1 MGANPIDYPDAW
13 RRTEFTCNCGTKCR
27 VDVELSQWAEIL
39 QPISE
44 HFMSEFSSQ
53 SLAEQ
58 NYRRALSEMKN
69 ERSLSVIAI
78 IR

>member
-1 MGANPIDYPDAW
+1 
-13 RRTEFTCNCGTKCR
+13 
-27 VDVELSQWAEIL
+27 
-39 QPISE
+39 
-44 HFMSEFSSQ
+44 MSEFSSQ

-69 ERSLSVIAI
+69 ERWLSVIAI